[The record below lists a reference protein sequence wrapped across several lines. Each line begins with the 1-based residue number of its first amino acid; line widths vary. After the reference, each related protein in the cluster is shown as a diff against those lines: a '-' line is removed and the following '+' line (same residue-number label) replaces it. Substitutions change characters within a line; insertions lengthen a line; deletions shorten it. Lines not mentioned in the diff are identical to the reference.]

1 LKYKSLH
8 SVPIITLPWDKRFV
22 DDFSLSSYSTISL
35 RQRINIRHLNNN
47 LEWREDADGYQC
59 SSHANFSFVTNSTLL
74 VFEAVDY
81 AHYGEMV
88 TPLVLNDNDIILQ
101 LPPLSENEKTRLVP
115 LSLPPGENKITVI
128 NSMQSNCSWGGI
140 PKNYIVR
147 SIFSDAPLY
156 LIQSGESLKKRM
168 VIYGDSIAAGGN
180 ADIPGI
186 NSWGTLLRQ
195 NYDIAFEASG
205 WKRLLDDASK
215 LPETVKSIASYQP
228 EIVWLAIG
236 VNDFQGPDPMN
247 TDQFAKT
254 YNDILNLLHEY
265 LPNAVIIAQSPIVMA
280 NANDRNVVGH
290 NLNDYRIAIK
300 NAAADYPWCHYVNG
314 ANILKLSDLAD
325 GVHPNT
331 AGMAKYAN
339 WVADYLDEIIASY
352 CTQ

>member
-8 SVPIITLPWDKRFV
+8 SVPIITLPWDKGFV

-35 RQRINIRHLNNN
+35 RQRINIHHLNNN
-47 LEWREDADGYQC
+47 LEWRKDVDGYQC
-59 SSHANFSFVTNSTLL
+59 SSHANFSFITSATML

-88 TPLVLNDNDIILQ
+88 TPVVLCGNDVILQ

-140 PKNYIVR
+140 PKNYIIR

-156 LIQSGESLKKRM
+156 LIQSCESLKKRM

-186 NSWGTLLRQ
+186 HAWGTLLRQ
-195 NYDIAFEASG
+195 KYDIAFEASG
-205 WKRLLDDASK
+205 WKRLQDDASK
-215 LPETVKSIASYQP
+215 LPETVKRIASYQP

-247 TDQFAKT
+247 TDRFTKT
-254 YNDILNLLHEY
+254 YKGILNLLHEY
-265 LPNAVIIAQSPIVMA
+265 LPDAVIIAQSPIVMA
-280 NANDRNVVGH
+280 NANNRNVVGH

-314 ANILKLSDLAD
+314 TNILKLSDLAD

-331 AGMAKYAN
+331 ASMAKYAN